1 MASETSVVTPERYSQ
16 GFDYMAYMNEIKVN
30 KARFEGFYDS
40 SGLSEDDARAFK
52 ELASRANGPKKM
64 LVLGEDWCGDVVR
77 GLGVLARIC
86 ESADME
92 MRIFPRDSHHDIMNE
107 FLKEGKWM
115 SIPVA
120 VFYTGDHDY
129 ICHWIERPAIAE
141 REMHQIEVD
150 IRAERTRTSTTRRSA
165 ASGVSAPPPRPT
177 SGSQPRWWRYGS
189 CWRGACRRGCATS
202 SLSLRERVR
211 VRAAPFA
218 SVITALT

>member
-16 GFDYMAYMNEIKVN
+16 GFDYRAYMDEIKVN

-40 SGLSEDDARAFK
+40 SALSEDDVQAFR
-52 ELASRANGPKKM
+52 ELASRDNGPKKM

-86 ESADME
+86 EAADLE
-92 MRIFPRDSHHDIMNE
+92 MRIFPRDSHHDNMNE

-120 VFYTGDHDY
+120 VFYTGGHDY

-150 IRAERTRTSTTRRSA
+150 IRAETPDIDDQAFGRERRTRTA
-165 ASGVSAPPPRPT
+165 AKADEWIAATVVEIRELLEKSVS
-177 SGSQPRWWRYGS
+177 
-189 CWRGACRRGCATS
+189 
-202 SLSLRERVR
+202 
-211 VRAAPFA
+211 
-218 SVITALT
+218 